1 MEERET
7 MKIMRM
13 TLIPVGERSLQ
24 LQKSMSDKIHRVN
37 QRK

>member
-1 MEERET
+1 
-7 MKIMRM
+7 M

-37 QRK
+37 QRKWMMVDYQE